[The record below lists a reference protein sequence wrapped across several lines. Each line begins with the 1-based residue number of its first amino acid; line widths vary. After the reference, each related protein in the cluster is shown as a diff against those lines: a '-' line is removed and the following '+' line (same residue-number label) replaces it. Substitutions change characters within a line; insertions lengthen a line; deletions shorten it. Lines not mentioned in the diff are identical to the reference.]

1 MTKQQQQQQHRIP
14 KDLLKVN
21 NTKSNNMMLKWE
33 KGAIKG
39 KGGIIRW
46 STEDVEGSETILHET
61 VIVNICHYTFVK
73 THKIYSNKSEQ

>member
-46 STEDVEGSETILHET
+46 STEDVEGIETILHT
-61 VIVNICHYTFVK
+61 TIVVDTCQNR
-73 THKIYSNKSEQ
+73 